1 MAAYT
6 KSYRETVLARIQ
18 RNDKYARALF
28 AEACSAILEGE
39 PSIGL
44 SMLRDLIHAK
54 ITFKKLAEDT
64 EIGEKSLHKML
75 GQNGNP
81 TITSLG
87 KILLAIEGNLGITP
101 KVKA

>member
-18 RNDKYARALF
+18 RSDKYARALF

-54 ITFKKLAEDT
+54 ITFKRLAEET
-64 EIGEKSLHKML
+64 GFGEKALHKML
-75 GQNGNP
+75 GKNGNP
-81 TITSLG
+81 TVSSLA
-87 KILLAIEGNLGITP
+87 KILTSIESTLGITP